1 MTSTPLTMMIVHSKA
16 YNMRIIDTIESASEI
31 CCNVVSGCGVL
42 SELNVDIIDK
52 GDSATIKYKGVIDI
66 NNAFIKFYGSV
77 SSGANMFTSIARKL
91 SDVTSELEVLCNNGE
106 IVETKRNDVAS
117 IIYFEGE
124 LISSDSIRLTYFNS
138 VDTHIYDMAITSDV
152 VGVVDMVNR
161 IENNLRLFVI
171 NNNYHRM
178 IEIDGADNTKLN
190 NIHNGDVV
198 RCHFDTFGYQD
209 VYPPIQCTYCYPL
222 DDIKIE
228 QSVIEQAEKEYDIYI
243 KSLLK

>member
-1 MTSTPLTMMIVHSKA
+1 MS
-16 YNMRIIDTIESASEI
+16 IIDTIESASEI
-31 CCNVVSGCGVL
+31 CCNVISGCGVL

-77 SSGANMFTSIARKL
+77 SSGANMFASIARKL
-91 SDVTSELEVLCNNGE
+91 SDVTSELETLCNNGE

-124 LISSDSIRLTYFNS
+124 LISSDSIRLTYFNN
-138 VDTHIYDMAITSDV
+138 VDTHLYDMTIVSDV

-161 IENNLRLFVI
+161 IDNKLRLFII

-178 IEIDGADNTKLN
+178 IEIDGAANIKLN

-209 VYPPIQCTYCYPL
+209 AYPPIQCTRCYPL

-228 QSVIEQAEKEYDIYI
+228 QSVVEQAKKEYDIYI